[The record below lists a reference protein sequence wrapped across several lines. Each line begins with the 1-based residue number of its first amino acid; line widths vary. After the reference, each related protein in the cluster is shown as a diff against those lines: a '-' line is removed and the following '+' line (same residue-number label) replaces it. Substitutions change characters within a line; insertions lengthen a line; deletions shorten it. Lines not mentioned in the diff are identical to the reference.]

1 VPVKSGE
8 QSKTLCWIKEVRTA
22 IFVQRGTILISL
34 FAAGM
39 LAFPAATREIYRI
52 LANDVYHL
60 ATDAAQSISHGTS
73 RVQIVFA
80 FVSLLLA
87 SSMIWYVGRDLAW
100 QLHDEDAPGP
110 RRFLLRW
117 LPVVCAMLLP
127 LAASWGV
134 YQAALDMEAISSL
147 SHVAPDPTVDDY
159 PSPMS
164 ETQNALEQLLA
175 HMRLGSKILLYGA
188 AFCLLLT
195 GALVAL
201 LARANRRQTAPFAA
215 STRYALLLMAVGIFA
230 LFSLSLIGLPR
241 LLGTV
246 ALFNVFV
253 TVLALIVGRCIY
265 INDRFGIPVL
275 LLAIVAALGFSIF
288 ELNDN
293 HVVPVVKSKNSGV
306 KQNAKD
312 HFDDWLKSRADRA
325 AYPTQP
331 YPVFIVSA
339 AGGGLYAAQ
348 YTARFLARMQDR
360 CPHFAQHI
368 FAISGVSGGSVGAAV
383 FTSVLHG
390 AGVKQ
395 EAVPRCSGF
404 EKKST
409 AGEAGPLETRVIN
422 ILGKDYLS
430 PIVAATLFPD
440 FLQRFLPHAFSQF
453 DRGRVLDDALE
464 AAWREEFPNAANALA
479 MPMLDLW
486 DRKGVLPALVLNAT
500 HVATGDRFAMAPF
513 WPQRKGQVLTKLQWL
528 QGHLQNSPKVK
539 IPTELLSCGE
549 EAGVENG
556 SAMPGEVKNSNV
568 KKSRV
573 DHPTGCEDLKLST
586 AAGISARFPWIM
598 PAATVH
604 AAKQN
609 ENRKNNNIRLVDGGY
624 FENSGT
630 ETAGDLIRAIVENPG
645 QIDDHPA
652 FKIYVIVLTSYDNDL
667 FGGNFNDDTPLA
679 EFIGPIRGLLS
690 TRQARGDLTIV
701 RTLDYLCPD
710 LKNCN
715 SKEKERGWHNRAR
728 WIFATLNLIDSQ
740 LPLSWHLS
748 ETSGEFIGLHAGSPS
763 ECGNA
768 YHATVPDWT
777 RLPPKLAEKPQEVPP
792 RLLGGL
798 NTANCAAS
806 VVCGQLANKK
816 LAFEPEP
823 GRTENYC
830 TSWETTELT
839 PSSAASSPPK

>member
-8 QSKTLCWIKEVRTA
+8 ESKTLRWIKEVRAA
-22 IFVQRGTILISL
+22 IFVQRSTILISL

-52 LANDVYHL
+52 LANDIYHL
-60 ATDAAQSISHGTS
+60 ATDAAQNVSHGTS
-73 RVQIVFA
+73 RAQIGFA

-100 QLHDEDAPGP
+100 QLHGDAPGP
-110 RRFLLRW
+110 RSLLLRW

-147 SHVAPDPTVDDY
+147 SHVAPNPPTVDGY

-164 ETQNALEQLLA
+164 ETQEQLEKLLA
-175 HMRLGSKILLYGA
+175 HMRHGSKILLYGA
-188 AFCLLLT
+188 IFCLFLT
-195 GALVAL
+195 AALVTL
-201 LARANRRQTAPFAA
+201 LARANRRQSAPFSA
-215 STRYALLLMAVGIFA
+215 STRYALLLMAAGTFA
-230 LFSLSLIGLPR
+230 LFSFSLIGLPR
-241 LLGTV
+241 LLGTI
-246 ALFNVFV
+246 ALFNLFV
-253 TVLALIVGRCIY
+253 TVLALIVGRGIY
-265 INDRFGIPVL
+265 INDRFGVPVL
-275 LLAIVAALGFSIF
+275 LLAIVAALGFSVF

-293 HVVPVVKSKNSGV
+293 HIVPVVKSKNTGRD
-306 KQNAKD
+306 QFATGHFKD
-312 HFDDWLKSRADRA
+312 WFDSRTDRA

-383 FTSVLHG
+383 FTSVLLGHG
-390 AGVKQ
+390 AKQ
-395 EAVPRCSGF
+395 VAVPSCTGLA
-404 EKKST
+404 KKS
-409 AGEAGPLETRVIN
+409 GGGDPLGPLEQSVVKM
-422 ILGKDYLS
+422 LGKDYLS
-430 PIVAATLFPD
+430 PIVAAALFPD
-440 FLQRFLPHAFSQF
+440 FLQRFLPRAFSQF
-453 DRGRVLDDALE
+453 DRGRVLDDSLE
-464 AAWREEFPNAANALA
+464 AAWHEQFPNATANPLA

-486 DRKGVLPALVLNAT
+486 DRKDAVPALVLNAT

-513 WPQRKGQVLTKLQWL
+513 WPQRAGQILTKLQWL
-528 QGHLQNSPKVK
+528 QGHLQNGNVQ
-539 IPTELLSCGE
+539 
-549 EAGVENG
+549 
-556 SAMPGEVKNSNV
+556 NSN
-568 KKSRV
+568 V
-573 DHPTGCEDLKLST
+573 DHPTGFEDLKLST

-598 PAATVH
+598 PAATVR
-604 AAKQN
+604 APKQN

-630 ETAGDLIRAIVENPG
+630 ETVGDLIRAIEKPG
-645 QIDDHPA
+645 MIDGHPA
-652 FKIYVIVLTSYDNDL
+652 FKIYVIILTSYDNDL
-667 FGGNFNDDTPLA
+667 FGGNFDDDTPLA

-690 TRQARGDLTIV
+690 TRQARADLTIV

-715 SKEKERGWHNRAR
+715 SETEERGWHNRAR

-748 ETSGEFIGLHAGSPS
+748 ETSGEFIGFHAGSPN

-777 RLPPKLAEKPQEVPP
+777 NLPPKLAEKAKQVP

-823 GRTENYC
+823 NRTENYC

-839 PSSAASSPPK
+839 PASAASSPSK

>member
-1 VPVKSGE
+1 MPVKSAE
-8 QSKTLCWIKEVRTA
+8 QSKTLWCIKEVRTA
-22 IFVQRGTILISL
+22 IFVQRSTILISL
-34 FAAGM
+34 FAAGV

-52 LANDVYHL
+52 LANDVHRL
-60 ATDAAQSISHGTS
+60 ANEAQSVPHGTS
-73 RVQIVFA
+73 WVQIVCA

-100 QLHDEDAPGP
+100 QLHGEDAPGP

-127 LAASWGV
+127 LAASWGI

-147 SHVAPDPTVDDY
+147 SHVAPNPTVYSY

-164 ETQNALEQLLA
+164 ETQALLERLLT
-175 HMRLGSKILLYGA
+175 HIRHGSKILVYGA
-188 AFCLLLT
+188 ALCLFLT
-195 GALVAL
+195 ATLVAL
-201 LARANRRQTAPFAA
+201 LARANCRRTAPFAA
-215 STRYALLLMAVGIFA
+215 STRYALLVMAAGTFV
-230 LFSLSLIGLPR
+230 LFSLSLIELPR

-246 ALFNVFV
+246 ALFNLFV
-253 TVLALIVGRCIY
+253 TVLALIVGRGTY

-275 LLAIVAALGFSIF
+275 LLAILAALGFSVF
-288 ELNDN
+288 DLNDN
-293 HVVPVVKSKNSGV
+293 HIVPMVKSKNSGV
-306 KQNAKD
+306 NQSATE
-312 HFDDWLKSRADRA
+312 HFNDWLNSRADRA
-325 AYPTQP
+325 AYPAQP

-383 FTSVLHG
+383 FAGLLHG
-390 AGVKQ
+390 AAAKQ
-395 EAVPRCSGF
+395 EPIPSCSGF
-404 EKKST
+404 NKKYGLGD
-409 AGEAGPLETRVIN
+409 ALGPLEQKVVN

-440 FLQRFLPHAFSQF
+440 FLQRFLPRAFSQF

-464 AAWREEFPNAANALA
+464 AAWREQFPKATANPLA

-486 DRKGVLPALVLNAT
+486 DRKGVVPALVLNAT
-500 HVATGDRFAMAPF
+500 HLATGDRFAMAPF
-513 WPQRKGQVLTKLQWL
+513 YPLRADQVLTKLQWL
-528 QGHLQNSPKVK
+528 QGHLQNSGVQDKVQK
-539 IPTELLSCGE
+539 
-549 EAGVENG
+549 
-556 SAMPGEVKNSNV
+556 SN
-568 KKSRV
+568 V
-573 DHPTGCEDLKLST
+573 DHPTGFEDLKLST

-604 AAKQN
+604 APKQS
-609 ENRKNNNIRLVDGGY
+609 EARKNNNIRLVDGGY

-630 ETAGDLIRAIVENPG
+630 ETAGDLIRAIGNPG
-645 QIDDHPA
+645 MIDGHPA

-710 LKNCN
+710 LDNCN
-715 SKEKERGWHNRAR
+715 SEQKERGWHNRAR

-768 YHATVPDWT
+768 FHATVPDWT
-777 RLPPKLAEKPQEVPP
+777 KLKPKLAEKARQVP

-806 VVCGQLANKK
+806 VVCGHLANKK
-816 LAFEPEP
+816 LAFASEQDS
-823 GRTENYC
+823 TENYC